1 MAGGSGVYSQGNRK
15 VGSMISLRS
24 RIALLLFCII
34 VLNLAGAGITLWY
47 TNRTQSL
54 QVQLSA
60 KNVAALEAS
69 HELSASLMDQ
79 KGNTTYYLLSHDDA
93 WITELN
99 EKRILFEGW
108 LTKAKQAAFSPE
120 SMLVLADLEKLYF
133 KYDASRQE
141 VIELYKQGEPEAG
154 AELHWKIRDEFNTL
168 LLLCKEFRGLY
179 VQAIENNRKEFAEE
193 ATIVSDLIVAGLVL
207 SAIIEILLVVFLYR
221 KILDPIRNLAHATD
235 DLGDETPLS
244 TKNDVLALS
253 NKVESLLSHIGDTQR
268 ELDANKET
276 LVQSEKMALV
286 GKLAA
291 GVAHSIRNPLTSV
304 KMRLF
309 SLERT
314 LKLDDQQQED
324 FDVVSEEI
332 SHIDNITKNFL
343 EFSRRPELK
352 AKIQS
357 PSEVVDMAL
366 RLLKHR
372 FESQEVRVTV
382 ERTGLLPAI
391 PIDGGQLKEA
401 LVNLILNACDAMVQ
415 GGAITITEKTDVV
428 DPLGTIVFIRIEDTG
443 PGIAEDV
450 LEKIF
455 EPFFSTKEEGSGLG
469 LAIARRIVEEH
480 GGWLHVTSVENQGTT
495 FLLALPA
502 TRGNTWQKFS

>member
-1 MAGGSGVYSQGNRK
+1 MF
-15 VGSMISLRS
+15 SLRT
-24 RIALLLFCII
+24 RIALLLFCVII
-34 VLNLAGAGITLWY
+34 LNLAGAGITLWY

-69 HELSASLMDQ
+69 HGLSASLMDQ

-93 WITELN
+93 WLKELDT
-99 EKRILFEGW
+99 KRELFEGW
-108 LTKAKQAAFSPE
+108 LKKAKESAFSPE
-120 SMLVLADLEKLYF
+120 SSLVLADLEKLYAE
-133 KYDASRQE
+133 YDASRKE
-141 VIELYKQGEPEAG
+141 VIELYKEGQPQAG

-168 LLLCKEFRGLY
+168 LLLSKEFRALY
-179 VQAIENNRKEFAEE
+179 LHAVEQNRIEFEEE
-193 ATIVSDLIVAGLVL
+193 AEIFSDTIVAGLIL
-207 SAIIEILLVVFLYR
+207 SALIEILLIVFLYR
-221 KILDPIRNLAHATD
+221 KILDPIRTLAHAT
-235 DLGDETPLS
+235 GDVGESGALS

-253 NKVESLLSHIGDTQR
+253 NKVESLITHIDDAQK
-268 ELDANKET
+268 ELDAKKET
-276 LVQSEKMALV
+276 LVHSEKLALV

-309 SLERT
+309 SLERS
-314 LKLDDQQQED
+314 LELDEQQQED

-366 RLLKHR
+366 RLLKYR
-372 FESQEVRVTV
+372 FESQEVNVSV
-382 ERTGLLPAI
+382 ERTGILPAI
-391 PIDGGQLKEA
+391 PIDGGQLKEV
-401 LVNLILNACDAMVQ
+401 LVNLLLNACDAMVQ
-415 GGAITITEKTDVV
+415 GGSITITEKTDVV

-443 PGIAEDV
+443 PGVSEEV

-480 GGWLHVTSVENQGTT
+480 GGWLHATSVENQGTT

>member
-1 MAGGSGVYSQGNRK
+1 MESSKK
-15 VGSMISLRS
+15 VVSMFSLRT
-24 RIALLLFCII
+24 RIALLLFCVIA
-34 VLNLAGAGITLWY
+34 LNLAGAGITLWY

-69 HELSASLMDQ
+69 HGLSSSLMDQ
-79 KGNTTYYLLSHDDA
+79 KGNTTYYLLSYDDS
-93 WITELN
+93 WLEELN
-99 EKRILFEGW
+99 AKRKLFEGW
-108 LTKAKQAAFSPE
+108 LAKAKESAFSSE
-120 SMLVLADLEKLYF
+120 SLLVLSELESLYAE
-133 KYDASRQE
+133 YDASRKE
-141 VIELYKQGEPEAG
+141 VIERYKQGKPEAG

-168 LLLCKEFRGLY
+168 LLLCKEFRALY
-179 VQAIENNRKEFAEE
+179 VQAIEQNRKAFSEE
-193 ATIVSDLIVAGLVL
+193 AEIVNKVIMAGLIL
-207 SAIIEILLVVFLYR
+207 SAIIELFLIVFLYR

-235 DLGDETPLS
+235 EVCDSASPP
-244 TKNDVLALS
+244 TKNDVLTLS
-253 NKVESLLSHIGDTQR
+253 NKVESLIIHIDDTQK

-276 LVQSEKMALV
+276 LLQSEKMALV

-314 LKLDDQQQED
+314 LHLNGQQQED

-332 SHIDNITKNFL
+332 LHIDNIMKNFL

-357 PSEVVDMAL
+357 PSEVVDTAL

-372 FESQEVRVTV
+372 FESQQVNISV
-382 ERTGLLPAI
+382 ERTGLLPVI

-415 GGAITITEKTDVV
+415 GGSISITEKTDVV
-428 DPLGTIVFIRIEDTG
+428 EPLGTIVFIRIEDTG

-450 LEKIF
+450 IEQIF

-469 LAIARRIVEEH
+469 LAIAKRIVEEH
-480 GGWLHVTSVENQGTT
+480 GGWLHVTSSENQGTT